1 MPFINCLMKVQLF
14 FLYKIVSAF
23 SSPNQYFCHTST
35 SHIFIVFISTYSIT
49 IIALRLT
56 QAYHSMCPLVL
67 SSLVPVLPPF
77 DNQPLEE
84 DVEGRC
90 PPLTIISMI
99 DHCSSQLLSLV
110 GGARIGVDKQ
120 LDLQVESEELLCVR
134 GYFLTWR
141 ILLKYLEYAN
151 RQVRQ

>member
-1 MPFINCLMKVQLF
+1 MSLIP
-14 FLYKIVSAF
+14 
-23 SSPNQYFCHTST
+23 P
-35 SHIFIVFISTYSIT
+35 
-49 IIALRLT
+49 R
-56 QAYHSMCPLVL
+56 LVL

-77 DNQPLEE
+77 DNQPLGE

-99 DHCSSQLLSLV
+99 DHCSAQLLSLV

-120 LDLQVESEELLCVR
+120 LDLQLESEELLCVR

-141 ILLKYLEYAN
+141 LLLKYLEYAN
-151 RQVRQ
+151 RQVSRNHDGRWVFLHLVSFILYF